1 MAIAGNYR
9 RALQR
14 MEIGRP
20 LPQATYLRDLL
31 STAVGGPDS
40 GFSRDSGSPG
50 AGFTRGGGEHEP
62 DKYRVPTG
70 FAPSRGLF
78 ETALESPF
86 TPLGTAGT
94 GSPFSR
100 DSNDGHLRSYAPF
113 TAPAPQPKGPRNPL
127 GDTTWLSR

>member
-1 MAIAGNYR
+1 VAIAGNYR

-50 AGFTRGGGEHEP
+50 AGFTRDSSEPTLLTPSSLEMSMVQPFATDTPPQRGGSVASDYSLGGAP
-62 DKYRVPTG
+62 G
-70 FAPSRGLF
+70 FA
-78 ETALESPF
+78 TASGAVKPAAV
-86 TPLGTAGT
+86 GTK
-94 GSPFSR
+94 PRRRR
-100 DSNDGHLRSYAPF
+100 DYSSY
-113 TAPAPQPKGPRNPL
+113 
-127 GDTTWLSR
+127 